1 MLPPPIPVLAGGRQ
15 LDAEQRLRRF
25 VEREHKLRTRREER
39 GNSTVEREH
48 KLRTRR
54 EERGNST
61 DQYRQFSEA
70 TFSVLLSLVSSHQ
83 DDQSQACLGRQL
95 CRLREA
101 IRVEKIKNLWKFPYS
116 T

>member
-1 MLPPPIPVLAGGRQ
+1 MLAGGRQ

-25 VEREHKLRTRREER
+25 
-39 GNSTVEREH
+39 VEREH

-70 TFSVLLSLVSSHQ
+70 TFSVLLSLVSSQ
-83 DDQSQACLGRQL
+83 DEQSQACLGRQL
-95 CRLREA
+95 CRMREA
-101 IRVEKIKNLWKFPYS
+101 IRVEKMKNLWKFPFN

>member
-25 VEREHKLRTRREER
+25 
-39 GNSTVEREH
+39 VEREH

-101 IRVEKIKNLWKFPYS
+101 IRVEKMKNLWKFPFS